1 MYPEDFLVT
10 GNVSPPTGSIIGICW
25 LGGICLSG
33 LWNCI
38 SLWCLNHKEPKKME
52 LIRNDDAG
60 ITPFFACDSY
70 ISRNIAGGEPCSN
83 RLNYD
88 DYVDIITGKGGF
100 MEKYAEDPFTQLTGY
115 SFTYKKRKH
124 KIFVKVLKSS
134 FNDIRIGVYNE
145 TVLGKR
151 EAQHAFAGQKS
162 LYTVRNCYIQ

>member
-1 MYPEDFLVT
+1 MAKHKLICFLHLILQRAAKFFFINKLVT
-10 GNVSPPTGSIIGICW
+10 
-25 LGGICLSG
+25 LHAL
-33 LWNCI
+33 
-38 SLWCLNHKEPKKME
+38 KEHIVFDIPVFIFIPSADPVIKE
-52 LIRNDDAG
+52 TLIKAF
-60 ITPFFACDSY
+60 PCAK
-70 ISRNIAGGEPCSN
+70 IAGGEPCSN

-100 MEKYAEDPFTQLTGY
+100 MEKYAEDPFNQLTGY

-151 EAQHAFAGQKS
+151 E
-162 LYTVRNCYIQ
+162 T